1 MVIGAFLMAK
11 NARHT
16 GFTCAQCRHKTCLD
30 TGRPCP
36 RVEAMLPHCKTR
48 RPSPRALPDGDGL
61 ARGINCRLPS
71 EVAGG

>member
-1 MVIGAFLMAK
+1 MVIGVFPMAK
-11 NARHT
+11 SIRT
-16 GFTCAQCRHKTCLD
+16 SGFSCEQCRQKSCLD

-48 RPSPRALPDGDGL
+48 RPTPRALPDGDGL

-71 EVAGG
+71 EAARG